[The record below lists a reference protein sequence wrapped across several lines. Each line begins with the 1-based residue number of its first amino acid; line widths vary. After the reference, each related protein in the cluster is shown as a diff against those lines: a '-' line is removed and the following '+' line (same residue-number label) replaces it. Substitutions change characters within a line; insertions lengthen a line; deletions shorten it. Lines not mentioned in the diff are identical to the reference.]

1 MGARMKWRSMKEAG
15 IAEGGTRTESAAAAA
30 AAVVS
35 GIWSTCDKGAVVVT
49 IAVVVVVVVCS
60 DGVARSCLRVVPP
73 LLLSGSFGMGD
84 GYEQR

>member
-30 AAVVS
+30 VVS

-49 IAVVVVVVVCS
+49 IAVVVCS

>member
-15 IAEGGTRTESAAAAA
+15 IAEGGTRTESAAAA

-49 IAVVVVVVVCS
+49 IAVVVVVVCS

-73 LLLSGSFGMGD
+73 LLLSGSVGMGD

>member
-30 AAVVS
+30 AVVS

-49 IAVVVVVVVCS
+49 IAVVVVCS

-73 LLLSGSFGMGD
+73 LLLSGSVGMGD